1 MSLDK
6 SLKSQG
12 ALTRHRNVL
21 SRTERVSALKDEERW
36 PEGRTVFGLPK
47 VTHRKIVT
55 KKPKAA
61 AKAAEGVP
69 VEGVA
74 PAEGAAPAEA
84 PAAGKPKGK
93 VGS

>member
-12 ALTRHRNVL
+12 ALARHRNVL
-21 SRTERVSALKDEERW
+21 SRAERIDALKEEERW

-47 VTHRKIVT
+47 VVHRKVVT
-55 KKPKAA
+55 KKHKAA
-61 AKAAEGVP
+61 KAAAEGVP
-69 VEGVA
+69 AEGA
-74 PAEGAAPAEA
+74 PPAEGAAPAEA

-93 VGS
+93 AGS